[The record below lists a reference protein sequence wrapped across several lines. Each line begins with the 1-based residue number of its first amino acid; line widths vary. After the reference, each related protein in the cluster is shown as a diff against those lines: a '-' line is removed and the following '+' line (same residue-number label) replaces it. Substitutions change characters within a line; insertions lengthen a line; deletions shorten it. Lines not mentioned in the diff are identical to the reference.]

1 MNLSQYILVQMWVLF
16 IFFTFTSGTKWN
28 LNFTENSLPNNM
40 YPSHFLENEY
50 MTIENDCVRGYTLAI
65 PNHRCIFHDFVF
77 SEKGIPQI
85 LSVGGMKYRN
95 GKLVKYIRDP
105 LRGLESFKIEN
116 FNDTYK
122 LTINIV
128 RREKFA
134 RILWITHRQPHIQL
148 PITVYKSGKD
158 VIPWRFSDDIECT
171 TANDYFKNNTIFT
184 NFTQQLDCISSTVLH
199 YWIVT
204 IGGAD
209 TMKISTSSQNN
220 HIFYIGEII
229 TILRKQD
236 GTLVKISETVNSSD
250 KERLVFYNRN
260 GTISGKLISTRVNT
274 EYPIVI
280 WLYSETY
287 PH

>member
-1 MNLSQYILVQMWVLF
+1 MWVLF
-16 IFFTFTSGTKWN
+16 IFFIFTYGTKWD
-28 LNFTENSLPNNM
+28 LNFTQNNLPNDM
-40 YPSHFLENEY
+40 FPSHFLENEY
-50 MTIENDCVRGYTLAI
+50 MTIEDNCVRGYTLAI

-85 LSVGGMKYRN
+85 MTVGGMKYRG
-95 GKLVKYIRDP
+95 GKLVKYIRAP

-122 LTINIV
+122 LTVNIA
-128 RREKFA
+128 RRERFA
-134 RILWITHRQPHIQL
+134 RILWITHRQPHVIA
-148 PITVYKSGKD
+148 PPVKYSPGKD
-158 VIPWRFSDDIECT
+158 VIPWRFSDDIKCT
-171 TANDYFKNNTIFT
+171 SANDYFKNNTIFT
-184 NFTQQLDCISSTVLH
+184 NFTQQLDCTGSSILH

-209 TMKISTSSQNN
+209 SMIIPTDSHKRVL
-220 HIFYIGEII
+220 YIGEII
-229 TILRKQD
+229 TILKKQD
-236 GTLVKISETVNSSD
+236 GKLFKISETVNSSD

-260 GTISGKLISTRVNT
+260 GTISGKLTSTRVNT

-280 WLYSETY
+280 WLYSELY